1 VATLATV
8 TATFCYVAFDL
19 GLIDPGFIIYA
30 PVIPALVVA
39 IPVGILLGIARQ
51 RLGRAAFTILALLVS
66 TLSGLALGEVVIG
79 SSPHFSRERAII
91 FLSVAWGL
99 FALVFA
105 LVFRAAPNTSL
116 ERTREG

>member
-1 VATLATV
+1 VPHVKAALTACIVATLATA

-19 GLIDPGFIIYA
+19 GLIGPGFIIYA

-79 SSPHFSRERAII
+79 SSDPRHTSHVNVQSSSCASPGAYLHWYSR
-91 FLSVAWGL
+91 
-99 FALVFA
+99 
-105 LVFRAAPNTSL
+105 
-116 ERTREG
+116 